1 MITSRAVQDL
11 KTAFLPSATSKP
23 SASVV
28 VGLHE
33 GPLSCTAE
41 KTVEDLSCRTHSC
54 FFTVLSDDG
63 AHQVPPQPP
72 QFVSLALHHP
82 DAQPPP
88 QLLDHLQQAGAG
100 AGVVGAG
107 VGCGAVVGGAGGAGV
122 VGSVGGAGVGEA
134 GAVTMKSKHEMNC
147 SGFLVQAL
155 KFGLFHSSF
164 SSFRKVS
171 VSRPTL
177 L

>member
-1 MITSRAVQDL
+1 MTSHAVQDL
-11 KTAFLPSATSKP
+11 KTAFVPSATSKP
-23 SASVV
+23 SAKLV
-28 VGLHE
+28 VGPHE

-41 KTVEDLSCRTHSC
+41 KTVEDSSCRTHSC

-72 QFVSLALHHP
+72 QFDSLALHHP

-107 VGCGAVVGGAGGAGV
+107 AGVGAGV
-122 VGSVGGAGVGEA
+122 VGAGVGCSVVGAGVGGGAGVGEA

-171 VSRPTL
+171 
-177 L
+177 